1 MKTRDPTDVA
11 TVSLDAL
18 SEAIKRRLEDMENCE
33 HHFLELVSRFF
44 YEGNSVFP
52 SSFSG
57 LFVSYPIFSVRA
69 ETLKGARFA

>member
-1 MKTRDPTDVA
+1 
-11 TVSLDAL
+11 
-18 SEAIKRRLEDMENCE
+18 MENCE

-69 ETLKGARFA
+69 ETLKGARFAWSFLGIDLPYGIQRGRW